1 MPTSSP
7 SSREYGRRWIRLV
20 NRLGG
25 THHGYF
31 LPSEGDS
38 DEAFALF
45 TFPSL
50 AAYEE
55 YRHGRADD
63 PECIEA
69 YQVRDRDEVHPAVRA
84 PVPLAPVRVSGAGGP
99 TTKRRLP
106 DQSRMTTPVMADAAA
121 STSAI
126 TMSTTCTV

>member
-1 MPTSSP
+1 MGATMITVHLRYEIDPDKQADFA
-7 SSREYGRRWIRLV
+7 EYGRRWIHLV

-50 AAYEE
+50 ASYEQ
-55 YRHGRADD
+55 YR
-63 PECIEA
+63 
-69 YQVRDRDEVHPAVRA
+69 
-84 PVPLAPVRVSGAGGP
+84 
-99 TTKRRLP
+99 
-106 DQSRMTTPVMADAAA
+106 AAA
-121 STSAI
+121 AEDAECLDALRFATETKCIRRYERRFLSPLFE
-126 TMSTTCTV
+126 

>member
-1 MPTSSP
+1 M
-7 SSREYGRRWIRLV
+7 

-45 TFPSL
+45 SFPSL

-55 YRHGRADD
+55 YRTAATVD
-63 PECIEA
+63 PECLEA
-69 YQVRDRDEVHPAVRA
+69 YRFATETKCIREVRA
-84 PVPLAPVRVSGAGGP
+84 TLPLAPVRVSGAGRP
-99 TTKRRLP
+99 TTSHRPL
-106 DQSRMTTPVMADAAA
+106 
-121 STSAI
+121 AI
-126 TMSTTCTV
+126 RAG

>member
-1 MPTSSP
+1 MITVHL
-7 SSREYGRRWIRLV
+7 RYEIVADKLEEFAEYGRRWIHLV

-45 TFPSL
+45 SFPSL
-50 AAYEE
+50 AEYEQ
-55 YRHGRADD
+55 YRAAAAVD

-69 YQVRDRDEVHPAVRA
+69 VRFAKET
-84 PVPLAPVRVSGAGGP
+84 GCF
-99 TTKRRLP
+99 RRYERRFLSP
-106 DQSRMTTPVMADAAA
+106 MFS
-121 STSAI
+121 
-126 TMSTTCTV
+126 

>member
-1 MPTSSP
+1 MITVHLRYEIDADKLS
-7 SSREYGRRWIRLV
+7 EFADYGQRWIKLV

-50 AAYEE
+50 ATYEQ
-55 YRHGRADD
+55 YREAAVSD

-69 YQVRDRDEVHPAVRA
+69 YRFAQETRCIRRYERRFLT
-84 PVPLAPVRVSGAGGP
+84 PLFE
-99 TTKRRLP
+99 
-106 DQSRMTTPVMADAAA
+106 
-121 STSAI
+121 
-126 TMSTTCTV
+126 